1 MNSITEHKIFTPF
14 TIGRVSLRHR
24 VVMAPLTRLRSE
36 QPGDV
41 PGPLMAQYYEQRT
54 SPGGLIITESAEI
67 TPEASAYEGA
77 PGIYSEEQVTG
88 WSTVTE
94 AIHRKG
100 GFVFLQLWH
109 PGRVS
114 HPDLTGVPPVSASAT
129 ESSDIL
135 VYTRNG
141 PLPAPRSRALQT
153 QELPEIVDL
162 YRTATIRA
170 LAAGFDGVEVLAAG
184 GYLPDQF
191 LQNGT
196 NLRTDVYGGSVENRA
211 RLLLEVVEAVTE
223 IFSRDRVGVRLS
235 PSGIFNGISDSNP
248 EVIFDY
254 VAGALNRFG
263 IAYLHVI
270 EPRVKGGETLREGHP
285 PVAAAR
291 LRKIFNG
298 PMIAAGGFDREGA
311 MEVLDKGDADLVAFG
326 RHFIANP
333 DLVERFRTWVA
344 AQPL

>member
-1 MNSITEHKIFTPF
+1 MNSIAEHKIFTPF

-67 TPEASAYEGA
+67 TPAASAYEGA

-153 QELPEIVDL
+153 EELPGIVDL

-170 LAAGFDGVEVLAAG
+170 LAAGFDGSKCW
-184 GYLPDQF
+184 
-191 LQNGT
+191 
-196 NLRTDVYGGSVENRA
+196 RRA
-211 RLLLEVVEAVTE
+211 V
-223 IFSRDRVGVRLS
+223 
-235 PSGIFNGISDSNP
+235 IS
-248 EVIFDY
+248 
-254 VAGALNRFG
+254 
-263 IAYLHVI
+263 
-270 EPRVKGGETLREGHP
+270 
-285 PVAAAR
+285 
-291 LRKIFNG
+291 
-298 PMIAAGGFDREGA
+298 
-311 MEVLDKGDADLVAFG
+311 
-326 RHFIANP
+326 
-333 DLVERFRTWVA
+333 
-344 AQPL
+344 